1 MTEYRLAFRDSLRAT
16 PITDALAFDSSAIRN
31 PKSAMTTAPSIVRTS
46 TAELYDAHVLK
57 NYARAA
63 VTLVRGRGTQ
73 VWDDAGQCYLDFTSG
88 IAVSALGHCHPHWVA
103 AVQRQAAELIH
114 VSNLFRNPQQG
125 ELARRLVKYAGPGRV
140 FFCNS
145 GAEANEALIK
155 LARLHG
161 VEKAGGEEGKCG
173 KIICAKNAFH
183 GRTFGGMSAT
193 PQEKIQKG
201 FRPLVPGF
209 AFGELNNLQ
218 SFSELVDSDTAAIFL
233 ETIQGEGGI
242 HPCTADFL
250 RGIRQLCDKH
260 NLLLMLDEVQCG
272 IGRTGHFYSYE
283 HAGVT
288 PDAIGMAK
296 GLGGGFPIG
305 AMWVRERSAELF
317 HPGNHGTTFGGTPL
331 ACAAALAVLDVIERE
346 NLLEKVR
353 RQSGPWLE
361 ALRKLAAEF
370 PKQIT
375 AVRGFGYLVGVQMT
389 SDPAPYLTALRER
402 GLLVP
407 SAGGNVI
414 RFLPPLNATSDE
426 LAKAVQIFR
435 EVLATR
441 V

>member
-1 MTEYRLAFRDSLRAT
+1 MTS
-16 PITDALAFDSSAIRN
+16 
-31 PKSAMTTAPSIVRTS
+31 PSIVRTN

-63 VTLVRGRGTQ
+63 LTLVRGRGAQ
-73 VWDDAGQCYLDFTSG
+73 VWDDAGNCYLDFTSG

-125 ELARRLVKYAGPGRV
+125 ELARRIVKYAGPGRV

-161 VEKAGGEEGKCG
+161 AQKARGEEGKCY

-201 FRPLVPGF
+201 FRPMVPGF
-209 AFGELNNLQ
+209 AFGEINNLA
-218 SFSELVDSDTAAIFL
+218 SFAELVDSGTAAIFL
-233 ETIQGEGGI
+233 ETIQGESGI
-242 HPCTADFL
+242 NPCTPEFL

-272 IGRTGHFYSYE
+272 IGRTGRFYSFE
-283 HAGVT
+283 HAGIL

-305 AMWVRERSAELF
+305 AMWVGERFADLF

-331 ACAAALAVLDVIERE
+331 ACAAALAVLDVIERD

-353 RQSGPWLE
+353 TQSLTWLQ
-361 ALRKLAAEF
+361 ALQKLAADF
-370 PKQIT
+370 PQQVLG
-375 AVRGFGYLVGVQMT
+375 VRGQGYLVGVQMA
-389 SDPAPYLTALRER
+389 SDPSIIITALRER
-402 GLLVP
+402 GLLAP
-407 SAGGNVI
+407 SAGGNVV
-414 RFLPPLNATSDE
+414 RLLPPLNATSDE
-426 LAKAVQIFR
+426 LTKSVDIFR
-435 EVLATR
+435 AVLAASR
-441 V
+441 ER